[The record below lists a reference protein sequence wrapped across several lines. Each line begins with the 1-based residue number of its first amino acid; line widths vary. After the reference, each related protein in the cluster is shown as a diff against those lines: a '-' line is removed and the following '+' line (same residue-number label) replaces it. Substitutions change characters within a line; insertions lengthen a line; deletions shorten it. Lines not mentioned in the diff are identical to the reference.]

1 MIKVKPLTKKQ
12 RAPLERFLGCEIR
25 ETVTAGVTENPKRNG
40 KSNAERQRLF
50 RLRKRMRG
58 LTDEQ
63 FLAETVNADG

>member
-1 MIKVKPLTKKQ
+1 MIKVKDVTRPVTK
-12 RAPLERFLGCEIR
+12 
-25 ETVTAGVTENPKRNG
+25 VTASVTEKPKRNA

>member
-1 MIKVKPLTKKQ
+1 MIKVKDVTRPVTK
-12 RAPLERFLGCEIR
+12 
-25 ETVTAGVTENPKRNG
+25 VTASVTEKPKRNA

-50 RLRKRMRG
+50 RQRKRMRR